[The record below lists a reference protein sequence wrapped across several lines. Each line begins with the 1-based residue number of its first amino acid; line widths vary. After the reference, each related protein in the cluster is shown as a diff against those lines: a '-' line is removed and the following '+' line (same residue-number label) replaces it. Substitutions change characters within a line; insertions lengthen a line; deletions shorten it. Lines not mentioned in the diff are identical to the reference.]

1 MAARTSP
8 AKQNGRVSGDT
19 AANGA
24 RRLVIVESPAKA
36 RTIAGYLGKGYVV
49 ESSIGHIRDMPGSA
63 ADIPDRLRKEPWAR
77 LGVNID
83 ADFEPL
89 YVVNADKRQ
98 QVSKLRKLLK
108 DADELLLATDED
120 REGEAIAWHLV
131 QELKPKV
138 PARRMVFHEITPEAI
153 AAAVASPREV
163 DDGLVEAYQTRRVLD
178 RLYGYEVSPVL
189 WKKVMP
195 QLSAGRVQ
203 SVAVRLVVD
212 REKERIAFRP
222 ARYWDLEAEFAPQ
235 PFDQDSTWFTAN
247 LVALDGR
254 RIAQGRDFTSTGQLR
269 AAPAAEGQQS
279 APILHLDEAAAAG
292 LADRLQGAAFSVKT
306 VERKPYRRSPYAP
319 FRTTTLQQEA
329 SRKLGFSAKYTMQ
342 VAQRL
347 YENGH
352 ITYMRTDSVTLSQ
365 TALAAAR
372 AQARELYGAEYVPD
386 APRTYSSKVKSA
398 QEAHEAIRP
407 AGDKFRTPTQAGLS
421 GDELRLYELVWK
433 RTVASQMK
441 DAIGES
447 VSVRIAGRSSA
458 GEEAEFGASGKIIT
472 FFGFLRAYVEEVE
485 EGADRDDRERRLP
498 ALAERDP
505 MAARGLHAEEH
516 STRPPARYTEASLIK
531 ELEEREI
538 GRPSTYATIIGT
550 ILDRGYVFKKGT
562 ALVPSFVAF
571 AVVNLLERHFAHLV
585 DYEFT
590 ARMEEAL
597 DEIARGEAG
606 RVPWLRRFYFGADG
620 TDGHKEEGLKD
631 LVSDLGDIDAR
642 DVSSFPLAGTDIV
655 IRVGRYGPYLE
666 RDGERVNVPEGTA
679 PDELTPEY
687 AGELFERPS
696 GDKILGTDPNS
707 GRTIVARAGRYG
719 PYVTEVL
726 DEDTPAS
733 VKPRTASLL
742 KAMDLDSVTLDDA
755 LRLLTLPR
763 TVGEIDGESVIARNG
778 RYGPYVQKGADSKD
792 SRSLESEDQLF
803 TLTLD
808 QAKELFA
815 QPKQRGRAARAA
827 TAPPLRELGDDTA
840 SGKPIVLREGRFG
853 PYVTDGET
861 NASLRK
867 GDVPESITL
876 QRAIEMLAERR
887 AAGPAPKRR
896 SSTSRKTSSA
906 SAKKSA
912 AGSAKNSRS
921 RAAKSP
927 SGGTQKTTSGGK
939 TPPQNGG

>member
-1 MAARTSP
+1 
-8 AKQNGRVSGDT
+8 V
-19 AANGA
+19 ANGV
-24 RRLVIVESPAKA
+24 RTLVIVESPAKA

-63 ADIPDRLRKEPWAR
+63 ADIPDSLRKEPWAR

-98 QVSKLRKLLK
+98 QVSKLKKLLK

-138 PARRMVFHEITPEAI
+138 PAKRMVFHEITPEAI
-153 AAAVASPREV
+153 AAAVAHPRDV

-203 SVAVRLVVD
+203 SVAVRLVVA

-235 PFDQDSTWFTAN
+235 PADEDATWFAAT

-254 RIAQGRDFTSTGQLR
+254 RIAQGRDFTPAGELR
-269 AAPAAEGQQS
+269 TAASDAPQAP
-279 APILHLDEAAAAG
+279 PILHLDETAAAS
-292 LADRLQGAAFSVKT
+292 LADRLAGAAFSVKS

-365 TALAAAR
+365 TALTAAR
-372 AQARELYGAEYVPD
+372 SQARELYGAEYVPD
-386 APRTYSSKVKSA
+386 APRVYTSKVKSA

-407 AGDKFRTPTQAGLS
+407 AGDTFRTPARAGLS
-421 GDELRLYELVWK
+421 GDELRLYELIWK

-441 DAIGES
+441 DAVGES
-447 VSVRIAGRSSA
+447 VSVRLAGRSTA
-458 GEEAEFGASGKIIT
+458 GEAAEFGASGKVIT
-472 FFGFLRAYVEEVE
+472 FFGFLKAYVEDVE

-498 ALAERDP
+498 PLAERDP
-505 MAARGLHAEEH
+505 LAVRGLHPADH
-516 STRPPARYTEASLIK
+516 ATRSPARYTEASLIK
-531 ELEEREI
+531 ELEDREI
-538 GRPSTYATIIGT
+538 GRPSTYASIIGT

-597 DEIARGEAG
+597 DEIARGESG
-606 RVPWLRRFYFGADG
+606 RVPWLRRFYFG
-620 TDGHKEEGLKD
+620 TDGAGGEKEEGLKD
-631 LVSDLGDIDAR
+631 LVSDLGEIDAR

-666 RDGERVNVPEGTA
+666 RDGDRVNVPEGTA
-679 PDELTPEY
+679 PDELTPEF
-687 AGELFERPS
+687 ADELFDRPS
-696 GDKILGTDPNS
+696 GDKILGTDPGT

-726 DEDTPAS
+726 GEDVPAS
-733 VKPRTASLL
+733 AKPRTASLL
-742 KAMDLDSVTLDDA
+742 RAMDLDSVTLDDA

-763 TVGEIDGESVIARNG
+763 TIGEIDGEPVTVQNG
-778 RYGPYVQKGADSKD
+778 RYGPYAQKGKD
-792 SRSLESEDQLF
+792 SRSLESEEQLF

-808 QAKELFA
+808 QAGELFA
-815 QPKQRGRAARAA
+815 QPKQRRGAARAA
-827 TAPPLRELGDDTA
+827 GAAPLREFGEDPA

-867 GDVPESITL
+867 GDLPESITP
-876 QRAIEMLAERR
+876 QRAAELLAERR
-887 AAGPAPKRR
+887 ASGPAPKRR
-896 SSTSRKTSSA
+896 ASARKPA
-906 SAKKSA
+906 SGAAKKSGS
-912 AGSAKNSRS
+912 GSARKPKPRS
-921 RAAKSP
+921 AGA
-927 SGGTQKTTSGGK
+927 G
-939 TPPQNGG
+939 